1 MSNDLIIDS
10 SPSEVRIALLE
21 EKKLVELNSEKRD
34 RSFSVGDIY
43 LGKVKKL
50 MPSLNAAFVD
60 IGYEK
65 DAFLHY
71 LDLGPQ
77 FQSLLKFVK
86 DTQAGRQTDSTLN
99 QFELEK
105 DIIKTGKITQVMSS
119 GLWLPVQIAKEPIST
134 KGPRITTEISIA
146 GRYFVV
152 TPFYNHVSVSSKIKS
167 PEERNRLKRLALSI
181 KPKNFGIIVRTV
193 AEGKKVAE
201 LDKDIQDVLMR
212 WNNFYEALKTS
223 KPGQK
228 VLGEI
233 DRTSS
238 ILRDIL
244 NPNFSNIYVNDQI
257 LFDEIKTYLHSIAP
271 EQADIIRMFK
281 NKQPIFEHFGIDKQI
296 KSDFGKTVPMQN
308 SAYLVIEHTE
318 AMHVIDVNSGGRNR
332 GDSDSQEN
340 NAFETNCMAAREIAR
355 QLRLRDMGG
364 IIVIDFID
372 MTNLEHKKQLYEV
385 LKEVMKRDTA
395 RHTILPPS
403 KFGLIQLTRERV
415 RPEMKISTTEKCPSC
430 NGTGEI
436 RASILLMDE
445 IENNLRYLAKEQN
458 ERKITL
464 CVHPFLEAYITH
476 GFYSLKLKWFFK
488 YKIRVT
494 VEAVS
499 SYAITQYT
507 FYNKKGEEIKI

>member
-1 MSNDLIIDS
+1 LSNDLIIDS
-10 SPSEVRIALLE
+10 SPAEVRIALLE

-34 RSFSVGDIY
+34 RNFSVGDIY

-86 DTQAGRQTDSTLN
+86 NTQNGTQTDVSLN
-99 QFELEK
+99 NFVLEK
-105 DIIKTGKITQVMSS
+105 DILKTGKIGQVMNT
-119 GLWLPVQIAKEPIST
+119 GLWLPVQVAKEPIST
-134 KGPRITTEISIA
+134 KGPRISTEIALA
-146 GRYFVV
+146 GRFFVI
-152 TPFYNHVSVSSKIKS
+152 TPFYDHVSVSSKIKS

-201 LDKDIQDVLMR
+201 LDKDIQDVMGR
-212 WNNFYEALKTS
+212 WNTFYETLKTA
-223 KPGQK
+223 KPPQK

-233 DRTSS
+233 DRTST
-238 ILRDIL
+238 ILRDML
-244 NPNFSNIYVNDQI
+244 NPNFNNIHVNDQQ
-257 LFDEIKTYLHSIAP
+257 LYDEIKSYIRGIAP
-271 EQADIIRMFK
+271 EQEEIVRLFK
-281 NKQPIFEHFGIDKQI
+281 NKQSIFEHFGIDKQI
-296 KSDFGKTVPMQN
+296 KSDFGKTVALQN
-308 SAYLVIEHTE
+308 SSYLIIEHTE

-332 GDSDSQEN
+332 GDSDSQEK
-340 NAFETNCMAAREIAR
+340 NALETNCLAAKEIAR

-372 MTNLEHKKQLYEV
+372 MTNLEHRKQLHEV
-385 LKEVMKRDTA
+385 LKEEMKKDTA
-395 RHTILPPS
+395 RHSVLPPS
-403 KFGLIQLTRERV
+403 KFGLIQITRERV
-415 RPEMKISTTEKCPSC
+415 RPEMKISTMEKCPSC

-436 RASILLMDE
+436 KASVLIIDE
-445 IENNLRYLAKEQN
+445 IENNVRYFAREQN
-458 ERKITL
+458 EKKITL
-464 CVHPFLEAYITH
+464 HVHPYLEAFINR
-476 GFYSLKLKWFFK
+476 GLYSLKWKWYFK
-488 YKIRVT
+488 YKINVN
-494 VEAVS
+494 VEAVF
-499 SYAITQYT
+499 SYGVTQFT

>member
-10 SPSEVRIALLE
+10 SPAEVRIALLE

-34 RSFSVGDIY
+34 RNFSVGDIY

-86 DTQAGRQTDSTLN
+86 NTQNGTQTDVSLN
-99 QFELEK
+99 NFVLEK
-105 DIIKTGKITQVMSS
+105 DILKTGKIGQVMNT
-119 GLWLPVQIAKEPIST
+119 GLWLPVQVAKEPIST
-134 KGPRITTEISIA
+134 KGPRISTEIALA
-146 GRYFVV
+146 GRFFVI
-152 TPFYNHVSVSSKIKS
+152 TPFYDHVSVSSKIKS

-201 LDKDIQDVLMR
+201 LDKDIQDVMGR
-212 WNNFYEALKTS
+212 WNTFYETLKTA
-223 KPGQK
+223 KPPQK

-233 DRTSS
+233 DRTST
-238 ILRDIL
+238 ILRDML
-244 NPNFSNIYVNDQI
+244 NPNFNNIHVNDQQ
-257 LFDEIKTYLHSIAP
+257 LYDEIKSYIRGIAP
-271 EQADIIRMFK
+271 EQEEIVRLFK
-281 NKQPIFEHFGIDKQI
+281 NKQSIFEHFGIDKQI
-296 KSDFGKTVPMQN
+296 KSDFGKTVALQN
-308 SAYLVIEHTE
+308 SSYLIIEHTE

-332 GDSDSQEN
+332 GDSDSQEK
-340 NAFETNCMAAREIAR
+340 NALETNCLAAKEIAR

-372 MTNLEHKKQLYEV
+372 MTNLEHRKQLHEV
-385 LKEVMKRDTA
+385 LKEEMKKDTA
-395 RHTILPPS
+395 RHSVLPPS
-403 KFGLIQLTRERV
+403 KFGLIQITRERV
-415 RPEMKISTTEKCPSC
+415 RPEMKISTMEKCPSC

-436 RASILLMDE
+436 KASVLIIDE
-445 IENNLRYLAKEQN
+445 IENNVRYFAREQN
-458 ERKITL
+458 EKKITL
-464 CVHPFLEAYITH
+464 HVHPYLEAFINR
-476 GFYSLKLKWFFK
+476 GLYSLKWKWYFK
-488 YKIRVT
+488 YKINVN
-494 VEAVS
+494 VEAVF
-499 SYAITQYT
+499 SYGVTQFT

>member
-1 MSNDLIIDS
+1 
-10 SPSEVRIALLE
+10 
-21 EKKLVELNSEKRD
+21 
-34 RSFSVGDIY
+34 
-43 LGKVKKL
+43 
-50 MPSLNAAFVD
+50 
-60 IGYEK
+60 
-65 DAFLHY
+65 
-71 LDLGPQ
+71 
-77 FQSLLKFVK
+77 
-86 DTQAGRQTDSTLN
+86 
-99 QFELEK
+99 
-105 DIIKTGKITQVMSS
+105 
-119 GLWLPVQIAKEPIST
+119 
-134 KGPRITTEISIA
+134 
-146 GRYFVV
+146 
-152 TPFYNHVSVSSKIKS
+152 
-167 PEERNRLKRLALSI
+167 
-181 KPKNFGIIVRTV
+181 
-193 AEGKKVAE
+193 
-201 LDKDIQDVLMR
+201 
-212 WNNFYEALKTS
+212 
-223 KPGQK
+223 
-228 VLGEI
+228 
-233 DRTSS
+233 
-238 ILRDIL
+238 
-244 NPNFSNIYVNDQI
+244 
-257 LFDEIKTYLHSIAP
+257 
-271 EQADIIRMFK
+271 
-281 NKQPIFEHFGIDKQI
+281 QPIFEHFGIDKQI